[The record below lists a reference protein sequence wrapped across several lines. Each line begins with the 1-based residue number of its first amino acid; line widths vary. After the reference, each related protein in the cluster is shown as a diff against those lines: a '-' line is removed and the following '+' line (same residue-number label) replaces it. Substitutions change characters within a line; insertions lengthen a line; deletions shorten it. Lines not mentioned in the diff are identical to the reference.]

1 MFVAVS
7 PLMDSCIVM
16 WALVNGRR
24 VVVLWIYCYNRF
36 LIFFLL
42 YFSFLVNSFYL
53 NPCSVLFPLLPTPVE
68 GEVSK
73 QLCGAELPSVL
84 NHNNVYAYTDNL
96 IILCEG
102 LGHCS
107 CTN

>member
-1 MFVAVS
+1 MFVAGS

-24 VVVLWIYCYNRF
+24 VVVLWIYCYNHF

-73 QLCGAELPSVL
+73 QLCGAELPVGLSPDTVL
-84 NHNNVYAYTDNL
+84 GTSANEA
-96 IILCEG
+96 
-102 LGHCS
+102 
-107 CTN
+107 